1 MYLTRNQAYRKV
13 PWVRIPP
20 SPPEYMPRKGHFF
33 WAERS
38 EVPADL
44 ASPRLCERLGYTIVQ
59 EYTDSGISGAKV
71 VMTDLLQTLS
81 RKILL
86 VVALTW

>member
-1 MYLTRNQAYRKV
+1 
-13 PWVRIPP
+13 
-20 SPPEYMPRKGHFF
+20 MPRKEHFF
-33 WAERS
+33 WAGRS

-44 ASPRLCERLGYTIVQ
+44 ASPRLCELLGYTIVQ

>member
-1 MYLTRNQAYRKV
+1 MRRT
-13 PWVRIPP
+13 P

-33 WAERS
+33 WAGRS

>member
-1 MYLTRNQAYRKV
+1 MIG
-13 PWVRIPP
+13 IPP
-20 SPPEYMPRKGHFF
+20 SRQNTCPARGIFF
-33 WAERS
+33 GAGRS